1 MEIDMA
7 YAALAF
13 FAFVVVLV
21 FFLGRAGKNSGSE
34 PEQAQEPELTERFL
48 MGRYVQGM
56 PGQQDPV
63 AVVSCAV
70 TGHDFVVCKGT
81 VGDEIGRI
89 ARHSVNGI
97 DLLKET
103 NTLYRLELSWD
114 DSAAPRKAIF
124 LFDDKRAAES
134 MATAALES
142 LRKWQCP
149 VQDQA
154 AAANA

>member
-1 MEIDMA
+1 MA

-13 FAFVVVLV
+13 FAFVVV
-21 FFLGRAGKNSGSE
+21 FSLGRAGKSSGPE

-48 MGRYVQGM
+48 LGRYLQGI

-70 TGHDFVVCKGT
+70 TGNDFVVCKGT

-89 ARHSVNGI
+89 ARHTVTGI
-97 DLLKET
+97 DLSKDANSAYCLA
-103 NTLYRLELSWD
+103 LCWD
-114 DSAAPRKAIF
+114 DSAETRKAMF

-134 MATAALES
+134 MAHAALES